1 MTQQLLKLI
10 NQIKDDV
17 RSLDDEGI
25 SHPTIDSIYEQLT
38 ELEDIIYEQEESGN
52 DQQDFYE

>member
-52 DQQDFYE
+52 DQEDFYE